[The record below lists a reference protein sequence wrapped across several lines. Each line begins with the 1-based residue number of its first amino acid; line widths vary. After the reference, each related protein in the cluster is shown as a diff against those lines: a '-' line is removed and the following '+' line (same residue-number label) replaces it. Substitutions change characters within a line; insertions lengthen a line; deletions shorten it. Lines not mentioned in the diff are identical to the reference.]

1 MLENIKAISKCKGGF
16 VYSCLYGSSNTV
28 TVGVGVGGVIIELQI
43 VMLRS
48 LLWWLLIKLRGIVK
62 LINMLHSLQYLAWR
76 NASFFF
82 FWCVVFC
89 LQFDKISKSI
99 RSSLLSI
106 IALEVQCIC
115 MHMYS
120 ESIPFIFSSLS
131 FSFRYLFR
139 YFWFSLFNDIYLFTV
154 RGFCC
159 FLRVLF
165 IMLVVV
171 WYSYII
177 IVTNAGSI

>member
-76 NASFFF
+76 NASFL
-82 FWCVVFC
+82 WCVVFC

-106 IALEVQCIC
+106 IALEVQCVE
-115 MHMYS
+115 HMYS
-120 ESIPFIFSSLS
+120 ESIPFIF
-131 FSFRYLFR
+131 
-139 YFWFSLFNDIYLFTV
+139 V
-154 RGFCC
+154 
-159 FLRVLF
+159 
-165 IMLVVV
+165 
-171 WYSYII
+171 
-177 IVTNAGSI
+177 SISI

>member
-1 MLENIKAISKCKGGF
+1 MLESIKAISKCKGGF
-16 VYSCLYGSSNTV
+16 VFSCLYGSSNTV
-28 TVGVGVGGVIIELQI
+28 TVGVGVGVGGVIIELQI

-48 LLWWLLIKLRGIVK
+48 LLWWLLIKLRGIVR
-62 LINMLHSLQYLAWR
+62 LICCIPYNTLLEEMPL
-76 NASFFF
+76 F

-139 YFWFSLFNDIYLFTV
+139 
-154 RGFCC
+154 
-159 FLRVLF
+159 
-165 IMLVVV
+165 
-171 WYSYII
+171 
-177 IVTNAGSI
+177 